1 MLQSLK
7 KIRGSALRARL
18 AFILLTVVLVL
29 TGCGASVQP
38 EGTDNPSEVQNG
50 DTQAPAGEN
59 PQTDMPED
67 PEASAEPEK
76 SEEPEAPEIDFQ
88 VVKPNE
94 LGEVMVIM
102 YHSLG
107 EKNSDYVRT
116 AESFREDLK
125 RLYEMGFRTLPL
137 RDLVQGNITT
147 PAGFTP
153 VVLTFDDGHISN
165 FRLLEDGSIDPDS
178 VVGIMSDFAAAHPDF
193 GMHATFFFNGGTPFG
208 QKDAV
213 DFKFKF
219 MLDNGMDIGNHSFGH
234 EHFKSLSAQEVEIS
248 LGKNAAAL
256 EALLPEAYAI
266 DLLALPYGERPAE
279 GQRATL
285 VEGQFEGKPYKN
297 SAILNVGWKP
307 SVSPFD
313 ASFDFASIQR
323 VQSGDGHLQ
332 LTDWLDGYEANP
344 KKRFISDGR
353 ADRVVVPEP
362 LSEKVDLNG
371 FEGLE
376 LVTYIE
382 E

>member
-1 MLQSLK
+1 MLQRLK
-7 KIRGSALRARL
+7 MIGGTTRHSR
-18 AFILLTVVLVL
+18 LVL
-29 TGCGASVQP
+29 AVITVSLVLAGCNASVQP
-38 EGTDNPSEVQNG
+38 ETAPSENPAEVQNG
-50 DTQAPAGEN
+50 EDLAPVGEN
-59 PQTDMPED
+59 AQ
-67 PEASAEPEK
+67 PEAPEAP
-76 SEEPEAPEIDFQ
+76 EAPEVPEAPEIDFQ

-116 AESFREDLK
+116 ADSFREDLK

-137 RDLVQGNITT
+137 RDLVKGDIST
-147 PAGFTP
+147 PAGFSP

-165 FRLLEDGSIDPDS
+165 FRLLEDGSIDPNS
-178 VVGIMSDFAAAHPDF
+178 VVGIMSDFAAQHPDF

-208 QKDAV
+208 QKDSV
-213 DFKFKF
+213 DFKFNF
-219 MLDNGMDIGNHSFGH
+219 MLEKGMDIGNHSFGH
-234 EHFKSLSAQEVEIS
+234 EHFKSLSAQEVEVS

-256 EALLPEAYAI
+256 KAQLPASYEI

-279 GQRATL
+279 GERATL
-285 VEGQFEGKPYKN
+285 VEGQFEGQAYKN
-297 SAILNVGWKP
+297 IAILNVGWKP

-353 ADRVVVPEP
+353 ADRVAVPAA
-362 LSEKVDLNG
+362 LSEKVDLSR

-376 LVTYIE
+376 IITYVE

>member
-7 KIRGSALRARL
+7 KNKRWALRTRTACV
-18 AFILLTVVLVL
+18 ILTAALVL
-29 TGCGASVQP
+29 SGCGASAQP
-38 EGTDNPSEVQNG
+38 EMTEPVDNPSEAQNG
-50 DTQAPAGEN
+50 ETQAPAGES
-59 PQTDMPED
+59 PQTEMPEN
-67 PEASAEPEK
+67 AEEPGEPV
-76 SEEPEAPEIDFQ
+76 EPEAPEIDFQ

-107 EKNSDYVRT
+107 EKNSDYIRT

-125 RLYEMGFRTLPL
+125 RLYDMGFRTLPL
-137 RDLVQGNITT
+137 RDLAQGNITT

-208 QKDAV
+208 QKDSV
-213 DFKFKF
+213 DFKFKY
-219 MLDNGMDIGNHSFGH
+219 MLEKGMDIGNHSFGH
-234 EHFKSLSAQEVEIS
+234 EHFKSLSAQEVETS

-256 EALLPEAYAI
+256 KALLPESYDI

-285 VEGQFEGKPYKN
+285 VEGQFEGQAYKN
-297 SAILNVGWKP
+297 IAILNVGWKP

-313 ASFDFASIQR
+313 SSFDFASIQR

-332 LTDWLDGYEANP
+332 LTDWLDGYDANP

-362 LSEKVDLNG
+362 LAGKVDLTG

-376 LVTYIE
+376 MVTYIE

>member
-1 MLQSLK
+1 MLEFLNM
-7 KIRGSALRARL
+7 IRGTALRTRL
-18 AFILLTVVLVL
+18 VLGVITVSLVL
-29 TGCGASVQP
+29 TGCNASVQP
-38 EGTDNPSEVQNG
+38 ETAPPDNPAESQNG
-50 DTQAPAGEN
+50 EAAASAGEGV
-59 PQTDMPED
+59 QTEVP
-67 PEASAEPEK
+67 
-76 SEEPEAPEIDFQ
+76 EEPEVAEAPELPEIDFQ
-88 VVKPNE
+88 AVKPNE

-116 AESFREDLK
+116 ADSFREDLK

-137 RDLVQGNITT
+137 RELVRGNVST

-165 FRLLEDGSIDPDS
+165 FKLLEDGSIDPNS
-178 VVGIMSDFAAAHPDF
+178 VVGIMSDFTAQHPDF

-208 QKDAV
+208 QKDSV

-219 MLDNGMDIGNHSFGH
+219 MLEHGMDIGNHSFGH
-234 EHFKSLSAQEVEIS
+234 EHFKSLSAQEVEVS

-256 EALLPEAYAI
+256 KAQLPAPYEI

-285 VEGQFEGKPYKN
+285 AEGQFEGQAYKN
-297 SAILNVGWKP
+297 IAILNVGWKP

-353 ADRVVVPEP
+353 ADRVAIPEP
-362 LSEKVDLNG
+362 LAEKVDLTG

-376 LVTYIE
+376 IITYVE